1 MRSATFEPGPD
12 KRGVH
17 FLREVNLRT
26 VLAAIA
32 KSPGATAAEVSRA
45 TALSA
50 SSVLRIV
57 ENLLEKDLIHEGELV
72 RGRRGQPGQ
81 TLFMNPDGSFSI
93 GCHFEKDRCRF
104 LLRSL
109 GGRVLAEHALPTSG
123 ARSSAVIGLAANAI
137 RDLLASHPTTVSQR
151 LAGVGAAVSSELEY
165 GLEPGWDGLSLQAE
179 LERQTGLPVLAYSAG
194 SAGAWAELAAI
205 PPPRPADFLYLFF
218 DGDLQSGFVLNGRL
232 WTGPDGRS
240 GSISRAMSSSSAADM
255 NETDW
260 SDGLSLGTLCRAVCL
275 LCGSL
280 GLPVVVVDGDVPPAA
295 LGLLTEAFTTA
306 AWPGKAPSV
315 RNGLAGKMAPVKGAA
330 LRPLYVS
337 LFEKDLA

>member
-81 TLFMNPDGSFSI
+81 TLFMNPDGAFSI

-123 ARSSAVIGLAANAI
+123 LRTSAVIGSAANAI

-165 GLEPGWDGLSLQAE
+165 GLEPGWDGLSLQTA
-179 LERQTGLPVLAYSAG
+179 LEGLTGLPVLAYSAG

-232 WTGPDGRS
+232 WTGPEGRS
-240 GSISRAMSSSSAADM
+240 GSISRALFGPAAGR

-260 SDGLSLGTLCRAVCL
+260 SDDLSLGTLCRGVSL
-275 LCGSL
+275 LCRSL
-280 GLPVVVVDGDVPPAA
+280 ALPLVVVDGDVPPAA
-295 LGLLTEAFTTA
+295 LGLLAEEFTKAT
-306 AWPGKAPSV
+306 WPGKAPSA
-315 RNGLAGKMAPVKGAA
+315 RKGLAGEMAPVKGAA

-337 LFEKDLA
+337 LFEKDLP